1 MWISNLV
8 AAYRRCNA
16 VAMRWQNSEGFLTAW
31 RASRLLRSLGGM
43 MFLHTFGPKRVWKLI
58 ALSGVSAAALMT
70 GDTRSSAQSPEP
82 RVVEI
87 TARRFAFEPKEV
99 EATVGERLQLIVRS
113 ADGVHGLEIKKLK
126 IKKEV
131 PRGGE
136 PVTIDFTAPTEGS
149 FPILCSE
156 YCGDGHKE
164 MSGMLIVRSVASAN
178 P

>member
-1 MWISNLV
+1 MVYPV
-8 AAYRRCNA
+8 ATGRARFCRVIILAGIATAA
-16 VAMRWQNSEGFLTAW
+16 VA
-31 RASRLLRSLGGM
+31 LGDIR
-43 MFLHTFGPKRVWKLI
+43 P
-58 ALSGVSAAALMT
+58 
-70 GDTRSSAQSPEP
+70 SAQSPEP

-87 TARRFAFEPKEV
+87 TARRFAFEPAAI
-99 EATVGERLQLIVRS
+99 EATVGERLQLVVRS

-136 PVTIDFTAPTEGS
+136 SVTIDFTPTTEGN

-156 YCGDGHKE
+156 YCGNGHND
-164 MSGMLIVRSVASAN
+164 MSGMLIVRSVAGGK